1 MNPGLTLS
9 ITDNGNPVPSQ
20 LNRLGVHENH
30 LFAAPATESLQAA
43 PPSRLTSAA
52 SATPPARRRP
62 RKAAHA
68 GPGKMWSS
76 PISPIKIGK
85 MWSSSPK
92 MLEKCGGFTL
102 GLSINDGDLKN
113 IQPMNGILMWSSPTK
128 MGKMGVL
135 WG

>member
-1 MNPGLTLS
+1 
-9 ITDNGNPVPSQ
+9 
-20 LNRLGVHENH
+20 
-30 LFAAPATESLQAA
+30 
-43 PPSRLTSAA
+43 
-52 SATPPARRRP
+52 
-62 RKAAHA
+62 
-68 GPGKMWSS
+68 MWSS